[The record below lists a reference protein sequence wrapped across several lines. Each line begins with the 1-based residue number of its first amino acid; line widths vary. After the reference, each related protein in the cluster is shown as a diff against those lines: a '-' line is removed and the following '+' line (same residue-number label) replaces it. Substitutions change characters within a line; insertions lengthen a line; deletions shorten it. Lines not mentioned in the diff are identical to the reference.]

1 MSITEGNGAT
11 RAPYL
16 ETSLAGAEVWQ
27 RAAHTKRGGGPR
39 GGSWEVGGAWES
51 GRGAAAAVRALSE
64 SWGPAPLCTR
74 LPCSHRPCKYLPWDP
89 SD

>member
-1 MSITEGNGAT
+1 MSITGGNGAT

-16 ETSLAGAEVWQ
+16 ETSLARAEVWQ
-27 RAAHTKRGGGPR
+27 RAAHTKRGGARAGAH
-39 GGSWEVGGAWES
+39 GEVGVVCGS
-51 GRGAAAAVRALSE
+51 GRGAAAAVPALSE

-74 LPCSHRPCKYLPWDP
+74 LPCSHRPCKYLPWDL